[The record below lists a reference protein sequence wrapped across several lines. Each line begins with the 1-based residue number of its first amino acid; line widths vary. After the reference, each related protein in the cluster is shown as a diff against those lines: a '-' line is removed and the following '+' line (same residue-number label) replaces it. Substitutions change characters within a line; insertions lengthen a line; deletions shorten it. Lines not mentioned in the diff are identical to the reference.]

1 MPQIQSQKK
10 RVKTNNK
17 RHMMVSAQKS
27 ALKTSIKAV
36 LAAVEANDATA
47 AVAAL
52 NNANSKLDKAVAK
65 GIHHK
70 IYAIRQKSRLAK
82 AVHSISAN

>member
-17 RHMMVSAQKS
+17 RTLAATAQKS
-27 ALKTSIKAV
+27 ALKTAIKKV
-36 LAAVEANDATA
+36 LVAVEANDKAA
-47 AVAAL
+47 AVAAY
-52 NNANSKLDKAVAK
+52 NEANSKLDKAVAK

-70 IYAIRQKSRLAK
+70 NYATRQKSRLAK
-82 AVHSISAN
+82 AVNAIA